1 VPEGEK
7 IMNEILLTAY
17 ILIWPVISAVVLLVL
32 IVALVRD
39 LRDASKSDSEM
50 I

>member
-1 VPEGEK
+1 
-7 IMNEILLTAY
+7 MNELILTAY
-17 ILIWPVISAVVLLVL
+17 ILIWPIISAVILLVL

-39 LRDASKSDSEM
+39 LRHASKSDSEM